1 MTLFEIFPILT
12 HAKSM
17 IIKVVV
23 GLALKTHFLSYNI
36 RISRTPQIQIQRIE
50 NISQLISNFSNLE

>member
-1 MTLFEIFPILT
+1 
-12 HAKSM
+12 M
-17 IIKVVV
+17 ISKLVV

-50 NISQLISNFSNLE
+50 NISQLISNFGNLE